1 MDPMHFVLSDV
12 KLLAVNKI
20 SNWLKLIEAHW
31 CKRHVACNMAS
42 KSSFSLADRAP
53 AINCINFIQKL
64 CKNRNM
70 HGQQEQNLF
79 CEKVSKSIIV
89 RL

>member
-12 KLLAVNKI
+12 KLLAVNEI

-42 KSSFSLADRAP
+42 KSSFSLADTVERP
-53 AINCINFIQKL
+53 PCV
-64 CKNRNM
+64 CKVM
-70 HGQQEQNLF
+70 DLFPVWDSEFSLSHACEQFTFYKNGL
-79 CEKVSKSIIV
+79 VT
-89 RL
+89 

>member
-1 MDPMHFVLSDV
+1 MLSDV
-12 KLLAVNKI
+12 KLLAVNEI

-53 AINCINFIQKL
+53 AMCLQG
-64 CKNRNM
+64 
-70 HGQQEQNLF
+70 HGF
-79 CEKVSKSIIV
+79 VSCLGLRIIFV
-89 RL
+89 PCL